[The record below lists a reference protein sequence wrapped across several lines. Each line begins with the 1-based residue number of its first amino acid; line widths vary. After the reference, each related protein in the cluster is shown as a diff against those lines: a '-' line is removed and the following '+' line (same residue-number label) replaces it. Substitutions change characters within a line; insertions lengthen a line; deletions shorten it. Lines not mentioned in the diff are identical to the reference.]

1 MGITGLSKYIERNSD
16 RFFEKFQLH
25 DTYLVI
31 DGNSIACQLYNW
43 YTKCNCAFGG
53 DYDKYAQCVQQ
64 FFETLLQCNVI
75 PLVLFDGGREDK
87 KIKTALKRT
96 RHKIQLASRFNPQQR
111 HLKIIPA
118 FINIV
123 FQDVLELLGL
133 RYAKTMFEADN
144 TIAAIAK
151 LLNCPVLSYDSDFY
165 IYGSLYIPFNTL
177 ERNICRS
184 KSELMAY
191 QCCKIF
197 RVEKFLKAF
206 HGLDSSL
213 LPLAAV
219 ILGNDYVPITT
230 FNYFFRHI
238 TVPKSNKNKNERQC
252 RIEGIFKWLSQYN
265 LNSAITV
272 VLSRL
277 QKEKRDKILTIIESI
292 INSYNEST
300 INILIPLGFS
310 EEYIKELNFN
320 YVGSLY
326 KFNRN
331 IHIPQLITDDN
342 EFSKENNND
351 HCEDK
356 IEDDKDEFEDK
367 DDEGNETIVDII
379 TIKLYICPI
388 QIEDYSQPSSFCI
401 SFGILAVIYS
411 IISKSENSPLV
422 CIARDVGMQLNRYQ
436 IIKLKDICEIKLPN
450 ICSLLSTP
458 SNEKKAI
465 LENTLGVFLN
475 NKFLEEIPSE
485 WALYFATVKYWIHH
499 NNTIFNCHVYAVLVS
514 LLFNIIDTKIGFYR
528 KTSKFLSKYKLK
540 IDKILSEKRN
550 INYESDSSTD
560 ITILGAFNQIDEN
573 DCLVAAQFLLPYF
586 DVDQVLY
593 KNAKKFNYSIV
604 HAFGQL
610 QSCLMQSIGLNALLG
625 HPYKQL
631 RIADV
636 FNGTL
641 LYNLYNNFK
650 QRQDIEKYIKANFQ
664 HTPTLLV
671 FFNNLFSKAMSF
683 FEMSNT
689 KKQIRKKKA
698 KTIKNK
704 MIEDETMDSE
714 VEKIIEETDF
724 YDANNR
730 FSLLNIA

>member
-252 RIEGIFKWLSQYN
+252 RIEG
-265 LNSAITV
+265 
-272 VLSRL
+272 
-277 QKEKRDKILTIIESI
+277 
-292 INSYNEST
+292 
-300 INILIPLGFS
+300 FS

-367 DDEGNETIVDII
+367 DDEGNETIVGKNLNLNEAQIKDLPAWFIEYFNKGIFPTYFLDII